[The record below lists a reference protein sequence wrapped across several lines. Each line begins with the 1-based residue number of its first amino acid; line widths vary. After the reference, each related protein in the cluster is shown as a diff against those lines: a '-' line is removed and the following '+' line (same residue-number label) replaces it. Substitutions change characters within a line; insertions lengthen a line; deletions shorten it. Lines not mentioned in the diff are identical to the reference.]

1 MKSKRPDINWSEFFE
16 RLDWYQLLEESKVIN
31 HSIEYILEAQ
41 ERQKSIAILTK
52 IHTLLEM
59 QAKID
64 VLRSQNV
71 TIPILF
77 VPPKIQKSSIYL
89 PQNGEVLIDDSI
101 PNLRDWQQHGGRALY
116 FNLESNSNSE
126 FEVVKTLKKIL

>member
-1 MKSKRPDINWSEFFE
+1 
-16 RLDWYQLLEESKVIN
+16 
-31 HSIEYILEAQ
+31 
-41 ERQKSIAILTK
+41 
-52 IHTLLEM
+52 M
-59 QAKID
+59 QAKVD

-89 PQNGEVLIDDSI
+89 PRNGEVLIDDSI
-101 PNLRDWQQHGGRALY
+101 PNLRDWQQHGGRSLY
-116 FNLESNSNSE
+116 FNLDSNSNSE

>member
-41 ERQKSIAILTK
+41 ERQKDIAILTK

-59 QAKID
+59 QAKVD